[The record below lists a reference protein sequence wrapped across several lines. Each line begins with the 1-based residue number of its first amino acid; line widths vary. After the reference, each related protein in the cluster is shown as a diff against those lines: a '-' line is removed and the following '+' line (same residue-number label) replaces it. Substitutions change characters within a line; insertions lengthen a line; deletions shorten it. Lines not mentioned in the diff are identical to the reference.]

1 MAQGSQSHREAGGST
16 RAYAPG
22 ARDRRPVTLP
32 GIDHQILLLR
42 WLALLIVIVLH
53 WFDRSVAGVI
63 LPVPEMTLVI
73 VGYNIILLLL
83 MRYVRWLRRPLN
95 YLALDTVVV
104 TLAVCLTGG
113 YHSSFFVLYIYIT
126 IGAAFQLDLVPTVI
140 VALVT
145 GLIYVVACYVS
156 PASLQSTDALYI
168 MAAKLLGLLVVAV
181 TCALL
186 LEQLRRE
193 QRESERERELSR
205 RLIALSDLFQQLN
218 AALDLKLILQQVA
231 EAPRTLLDA
240 DLASIALLDE
250 ESGHLS
256 VVAAAGPDSSPAG
269 QLSEEGAGQSW
280 PADDA
285 RLAAILSAGQPYVVE
300 AGHNLDALPAILTGR
315 PPGAD
320 LDQLSN
326 TAASA
331 VAIPL
336 LQDGAPLGLLTV
348 AYRQARTF
356 TEEDLTFL
364 SALGQEAALAIR
376 NAHLFERERE
386 QVARLRELEQLQ
398 AGFVS
403 AVSHELRTPLTVI
416 KSSVELL
423 RATLPAAAEHRPRG
437 TRAQATGAGGAL
449 QAEPQAELIRAIEDH
464 TSHLEA
470 LVADLLEVTRLEA
483 GQATLASQPTDL
495 RSLISHVVDDL
506 RPLSGRKRQAVRLHL
521 PDTASHHPGG
531 GTPQVEVDRRRI
543 EQVLTNILG
552 NAIKFTPKQG
562 QIDVS
567 LTETPD
573 GVQVCIADNGPGIAE
588 KDQARVFDKF
598 YVVPNGRGLAG
609 LGLGLYLVRQNI
621 ELHNG
626 QVWVTS
632 QEGQGAT
639 FCFSLPKE
647 QTP

>member
-1 MAQGSQSHREAGGST
+1 MAQDSQPRHPFGGLARGIRAGTGT
-16 RAYAPG
+16 R
-22 ARDRRPVTLP
+22 RTSTLP
-32 GIDHQILLLR
+32 GVDHQILLLR
-42 WLALLIVIVLH
+42 WLALLVVIVLH
-53 WFDRSVAGVI
+53 WFDRSTAGVI
-63 LPVPEMTLVI
+63 FPVPEMTLVV
-73 VGYNIILLLL
+73 VGYNLILLLL
-83 MRYVRWLRRPLN
+83 MRYVAWLRRPLN
-95 YLALDTVVV
+95 YLALDTVIV

-218 AALDLKLILQQVA
+218 AALDLRLILQQVA

-256 VVAAAGPDSSPAG
+256 VVAAAGPDLSPAG
-269 QLSEEGAGQSW
+269 QLSEEGARQSW
-280 PADDA
+280 PANDA
-285 RLAAILSAGQPYVVE
+285 RLAALLSAGQPYVVE
-300 AGHNLDALPAILTGR
+300 ASHNLDVLPAILTGH
-315 PPGAD
+315 PPTGD
-320 LDQLSN
+320 LERSSGV
-326 TAASA
+326 AAA

-348 AYRQARTF
+348 AYHQARTF

-423 RATLPAAAEHRPRG
+423 RATLPAAAEHRPGG
-437 TRAQATGAGGAL
+437 TRAHATGAGGAL

-470 LVADLLEVTRLEA
+470 LVTDLLEVTRLEA
-483 GQATLASQPTDL
+483 GQAILASQPTDL

-506 RPLSGRKRQAVRLHL
+506 HPLSGRKRQTVRLHL
-521 PDTASHHPGG
+521 PDTAG
-531 GTPQVEVDRRRI
+531 QVEVDRRRI

-552 NAIKFTPKQG
+552 NAIKFTQKRG

-567 LTETPD
+567 LAETPD
-573 GVQVCIADNGPGIAE
+573 AVQVCIADDGPGIAE

-632 QEGQGAT
+632 REGQGAT

>member
-1 MAQGSQSHREAGGST
+1 MTTTQGSQPHRQAGGL
-16 RAYAPG
+16 
-22 ARDRRPVTLP
+22 ARQTSTLP
-32 GIDHQILLLR
+32 GVDHQILLLR
-42 WLALLIVIVLH
+42 WLALLVVIVLH
-53 WFDRSVAGVI
+53 WFDRSTAGVI
-63 LPVPEMTLVI
+63 FPVPEMTLVV
-73 VGYNIILLLL
+73 VGYNLTLLLL
-83 MRYVRWLRRPLN
+83 MRYVGWLRRPLN

-104 TLAVCLTGG
+104 TLAVYLTGG

-140 VALVT
+140 VGLLA
-145 GLIYVVACYVS
+145 GLIYIVACYVS

-205 RLIALSDLFQQLN
+205 RLIALNDLFQQLN
-218 AALDLKLILQQVA
+218 AAIDLELILHQVA
-231 EAPRTLLDA
+231 ETPRTMLGA

-250 ESGHLS
+250 EGSHLS
-256 VVAAAGPDSSPAG
+256 VVAAAGPEPSPPGQTPNEDTRQRWPASEARIAALLSASQPTVIEAG
-269 QLSEEGAGQSW
+269 Q
-280 PADDA
+280 
-285 RLAAILSAGQPYVVE
+285 
-300 AGHNLDALPAILTGR
+300 NLDALPAILPTVAGH
-315 PPGAD
+315 PPTAD
-320 LDQLSN
+320 LHQPVG
-326 TAASA
+326 AVASA

-336 LQDGAPLGLLTV
+336 RLDDAPLGLLIV
-348 AYRQARTF
+348 AYHQARAF

-386 QVARLRELEQLQ
+386 QVARLRALEQLQ

-403 AVSHELRTPLTVI
+403 AVSHELRTPLTCI
-416 KSSVELL
+416 KTSVELL
-423 RATLPAAAEHRPRG
+423 RATLPAAAGHRPEG
-437 TRAQATGAGGAL
+437 EQAG
-449 QAEPQAELIRAIEDH
+449 PQVELIRTIADH

-483 GQATLASQPTDL
+483 GQVTLARQPTDL
-495 RSLISHVVDDL
+495 RPLASHTVDAL
-506 RPLSGRKRQAVRLHL
+506 RPLSDRKRQTVRLHL
-521 PDTASHHPGG
+521 PDAAG
-531 GTPQVEVDRRRI
+531 QVEVDRRRI
-543 EQVLTNILG
+543 EQVLTNILS
-552 NAIKFTPKQG
+552 NAIKFTPKRG

-567 LTETPD
+567 LADTP
-573 GVQVCIADNGPGIAE
+573 GAVQVCIADNGPGIAE
-588 KDQARVFDKF
+588 KDQARIFDKF
-598 YVVPNGRGLAG
+598 YVVADGRGLAG

-621 ELHNG
+621 ELHG
-626 QVWVTS
+626 GRIWVTS

-647 QTP
+647 QEP

>member
-1 MAQGSQSHREAGGST
+1 MVHGSQPSRQSGRSA
-16 RAYAPG
+16 RAFAVV
-22 ARDRRPVTLP
+22 ADRWSSILP

-53 WFDRSVAGVI
+53 WFDRSTAGVI
-63 LPVPEMTLVI
+63 FPVPEMTLVI
-73 VGYNIILLLL
+73 VGYNLILLLL
-83 MRYVRWLRRPLN
+83 MRYVVWLRRPLN
-95 YLALDTVVV
+95 YLALDTVVA

-145 GLIYVVACYVS
+145 GVIYVVACYVS

-205 RLIALSDLFQQLN
+205 RLIALNDLFQQLN
-218 AALDLKLILQQVA
+218 AALDLKLVLQQVA

-240 DLASIALLDE
+240 DLTSIALLDE

-256 VVAAAGPDSSPAG
+256 VVAAAGSDLSPPG
-269 QLSEEGAGQSW
+269 QLSDEDTHQRW

-285 RLAAILSAGQPYVVE
+285 RLAAILSAGQPTVVE
-300 AGHNLDALPAILTGR
+300 AGQNLDALPAILTGYPPTGDLDR
-315 PPGAD
+315 PPG
-320 LDQLSN
+320 

-336 LQDGAPLGLLTV
+336 LLDGAPLGLLTV
-348 AYRQARTF
+348 AYHQSRTF

-386 QVARLRELEQLQ
+386 QVARLRALEQLQ

-403 AVSHELRTPLTVI
+403 AVSHELRTPLTCI
-416 KSSVELL
+416 KASVELL
-423 RATLPAAAEHRPRG
+423 RATLPTVAG
-437 TRAQATGAGGAL
+437 QAG
-449 QAEPQAELIRAIEDH
+449 PQVELIRTIEDH
-464 TSHLEA
+464 TGHLEA

-483 GQATLASQPTDL
+483 GQVTLAGQPTDL
-495 RSLISHVVDDL
+495 RPLISHVVDDL
-506 RPLSGRKRQAVRLHL
+506 HPLFGRKRQVVRLHL
-521 PDTASHHPGG
+521 PDTAGR
-531 GTPQVEVDRRRI
+531 VEVDRRRI
-543 EQVLTNILG
+543 EQVLSNILS
-552 NAIKFTPKQG
+552 NAIKFTPKRG

-573 GVQVCIADNGPGIAE
+573 AVQVCVADNGPGIAE
-588 KDQARVFDKF
+588 KDQARIFDKF
-598 YVVPNGRGLAG
+598 YVVPDGRGLAG

-621 ELHNG
+621 ELHSG
-626 QVWVTS
+626 RIWVTS

-647 QTP
+647 QMP

>member
-1 MAQGSQSHREAGGST
+1 MAQDSQPSGKLGGPARALAVAG
-16 RAYAPG
+16 
-22 ARDRRPVTLP
+22 DRWSSILP
-32 GIDHQILLLR
+32 GIDHQILILR

-53 WFDRSVAGVI
+53 WFDRSTAGVI
-63 LPVPEMTLVI
+63 FPVPEMTLVL
-73 VGYNIILLLL
+73 VGYNLILLLL
-83 MRYVRWLRRPLN
+83 MRYVAWLRRPLN
-95 YLALDTVVV
+95 YLALDTMIA

-140 VALVT
+140 VGLVT

-193 QRESERERELSR
+193 QRESARERELSR
-205 RLIALSDLFQQLN
+205 RLIALNNLFQQLN
-218 AALDLKLILQQVA
+218 AALDLQLVLQQVA

-240 DLASIALLDE
+240 DLTSIALLDE
-250 ESGHLS
+250 ESSHLS
-256 VVAAAGPDSSPAG
+256 VVAATGSDLVPLDQPADEDTR
-269 QLSEEGAGQSW
+269 QHW

-285 RLAAILSAGQPYVVE
+285 NLAAILSAGQPTVVE
-300 AGHNLDALPAILTGR
+300 AGQNLDALPAILTGHLR
-315 PPGAD
+315 TGD
-320 LDQLSN
+320 LDQLPGG
-326 TAASA
+326 AASA

-336 LQDGAPLGLLTV
+336 LLDGAPLGLLTV
-348 AYRQARTF
+348 AYHQSRVF

-386 QVARLRELEQLQ
+386 QVARLRALEQLQ

-423 RATLPAAAEHRPRG
+423 RATLPTAAGYRPEG
-437 TRAQATGAGGAL
+437 STSQAG
-449 QAEPQAELIRAIEDH
+449 PQAELIRAIEDH
-464 TSHLEA
+464 TGHLET

-483 GQATLASQPTDL
+483 GQVTLARQPTDL
-495 RSLISHVVDDL
+495 RSLISHAVDDL
-506 RPLSGRKRQAVRLHL
+506 RPLSKRKQQAVYLHL
-521 PDTASHHPGG
+521 PDSAGYRPGG

-543 EQVLTNILG
+543 EQVLTNILS
-552 NAIKFTPKQG
+552 NAIKFTPKRG

-573 GVQVCIADNGPGIAE
+573 AVQVCVADNGPGIAE

-598 YVVPNGRGLAG
+598 YVVPNERGLAG

-621 ELHNG
+621 ELHSG
-626 QVWVTS
+626 RIWVTS

-647 QTP
+647 QMP